1 MSEIQEADLED
12 LDSLIEYCPET
23 NELDESNLI
32 SKESSPKIVPELLE
46 VKTLVVYV
54 CPLCYR
60 QYELEDDIRGHLL
73 LYHQCEP
80 IATGDVDQNLNPI
93 CKIENE
99 EIVSKQKPEPNDVST
114 VINDSELRPV
124 PFKDFR
130 LIIRSKMLIECTS
143 SSNCSYRFETT
154 VQLEHHLKCHTP
166 EKDKFICFMCSMDFN
181 NWRRCSIHLWKS
193 HQLEVDLLK
202 CPICEYK
209 AHNSVL
215 IWRHMR
221 NHKKWKPRILCSLK
235 AVKERRRR
243 NLRKNLSKAI
253 DEKPNS
259 MAKRNR
265 YYAEKT
271 CEICNRKFVNG
282 KTLSKHIK
290 TVHNKIMPF
299 ICNICG
305 KKSARK
311 ASLIIHMRQH
321 TGEKPLQCK
330 ICKFGTRDPS
340 VLHKHQL
347 RHEKAGK
354 FNCKICDYSCI
365 QSSAYKRHMRLNHEE
380 DFKKISCDLCNFT
393 TINESKLEAH
403 KEDHR
408 KGLIVNNED
417 SMNAPPKP
425 INKNDISTDC
435 FMPLESIDSL
445 PHEPAVDTG
454 GVTIPAPSED
464 SQFPTYLNN

>member
-1 MSEIQEADLED
+1 MADIQEIDLEN
-12 LDSLIEYCPET
+12 LDSLIEYCPDI
-23 NELDESNLI
+23 NKLDESNLI
-32 SKESSPKIVPELLE
+32 PKESSSKINTKLSDES
-46 VKTLVVYV
+46 KTLLIFV

-60 QYELEDDIRGHLL
+60 QYELEEDLHGHLL
-73 LYHQCEP
+73 LYHHYEP
-80 IATGDVDQNLNPI
+80 TGSISIDQNLNNVN
-93 CKIENE
+93 KIEDD
-99 EIVSKQKPEPNDVST
+99 EIVLKQKSEQSDVS
-114 VINDSELRPV
+114 VAKIDSELRPV

-130 LIIRSKMLIECTS
+130 LIIRSKMSIVCMS

-154 VQLEHHLKCHTP
+154 VQLELHLKCHTL
-166 EKDKFICFMCSMDFN
+166 EKDKFKCFICSVDFN

-215 IWRHMR
+215 VWRHMR
-221 NHKKWKPRILCSLK
+221 VHKKWKPRILRSLK

-243 NLRKNLSKAI
+243 TLQHTLVKSG
-253 DEKPNS
+253 DEKS
-259 MAKRNR
+259 KLVAKKNR
-265 YYAEKT
+265 YYSEKT

-290 TVHNKIMPF
+290 TVHNKILPF

-347 RHEKAGK
+347 RHEKEGK
-354 FNCKICDYSCI
+354 FRCEICGYSCI

-380 DFKKISCDLCNFT
+380 AFKRISCDLCNFI
-393 TINESKLEAH
+393 TINESKLDAH

-408 KGLIVNNED
+408 KGLIINNED
-417 SMNAPPKP
+417 SMNASKP
-425 INKNDISTDC
+425 NNKNEISTDC